1 MCTEY
6 KYLGVWF
13 DNKLNWNT
21 NTTNMCSKANQRLYF
36 LRKLRSYNVGRDT
49 LFLFYQSTI
58 QSVITFCC
66 IVWFMSLSGNDL
78 TQLNRIR
85 KSAVKVIGT
94 DVKDL
99 KSICEKFM
107 NNKLSAIRDD
117 VTHPLNKYITVS
129 RSGRL
134 VTSKKKQI
142 DMLTLSCL
150 VQFVLS
156 IIYSKDSDLS
166 IDI

>member
-1 MCTEY
+1 
-6 KYLGVWF
+6 
-13 DNKLNWNT
+13 
-21 NTTNMCSKANQRLYF
+21 
-36 LRKLRSYNVGRDT
+36 
-49 LFLFYQSTI
+49 
-58 QSVITFCC
+58 
-66 IVWFMSLSGNDL
+66 
-78 TQLNRIR
+78 
-85 KSAVKVIGT
+85 
-94 DVKDL
+94 
-99 KSICEKFM
+99 M

-134 VTSKKKQI
+134 VTSKKTKQI

-166 IDI
+166 IDIKQYLKLFILNLY